1 MRRFSLPVALVA
13 LMMFT
18 MIPSARAQEREERGE
33 RGEGRAATTQP
44 GARGARGAQ
53 PVNLEREMENM
64 GRAFRRLQSTVKDKS
79 QNAASLDAIQAFEA
93 AAVAS
98 KSAVPPMVARLPED
112 QRQPQLMKY
121 RQMMVNLL
129 IEAVDLEDM
138 ILAGDNAKA
147 AEHLTA
153 MDDLQKRG
161 HADFRPAG
169 GD

>member
-1 MRRFSLPVALVA
+1 MRRVALPLALIA
-13 LMMFT
+13 LMLFT
-18 MIPSARAQEREERGE
+18 MIPSTRAQEREERSE
-33 RGEGRAATTQP
+33 REGRAATTQP

-79 QNAASLDAIQAFEA
+79 QNAATLEAIQAFEA

-98 KSAVPPMVARLPED
+98 KSAVPPMVARMPED
-112 QRQPQLMKY
+112 QRQPQLAKY

-129 IEAVDLEDM
+129 IEAVNLEDQ

-147 AEHLTA
+147 AEHLAA

>member
-1 MRRFSLPVALVA
+1 MRRVALPLALIA
-13 LMMFT
+13 LMLFT
-18 MIPSARAQEREERGE
+18 MIPSTRAQEREERSE
-33 RGEGRAATTQP
+33 REGRAATTQP
-44 GARGARGAQ
+44 GARGARGTQ

-79 QNAASLDAIQAFEA
+79 QNAATLEAIQAFEA

-98 KSAVPPMVARLPED
+98 KSAVPPMVARMPED
-112 QRQPQLMKY
+112 QRQPRLAKY

-129 IEAVDLEDM
+129 IEAVNLEDQ

-147 AEHLTA
+147 AEHLAA

>member
-1 MRRFSLPVALVA
+1 
-13 LMMFT
+13 MMFT
-18 MIPSARAQEREERGE
+18 MIPFAGAQEREGRGE

-44 GARGARGAQ
+44 GARATRGARGAQ

-79 QNAASLDAIQAFEA
+79 QNAASLEAIQAFEA

-98 KSAVPPMVARLPED
+98 KSATPPMVGRLPED
-112 QRQPQLMKY
+112 QRQQQLTKY

-147 AEHLTA
+147 AEHLAA
-153 MDDLQKRG
+153 MDDIQKRG